1 MPIFEYA
8 CEACGHEFEFLVL
21 RNKEPHACEKC
32 GAEKLNKLL
41 SLPSLRSETTRGL
54 AMRAAKKRDQ
64 RQGRERTEEQRLYEL
79 NHDD

>member
-1 MPIFEYA
+1 MPIYEYA
-8 CEACGHEFEFLVL
+8 CDACGHEFEALVL
-21 RNKEPHACEKC
+21 RNKEPQTCEKC
-32 GAEKLNKLL
+32 GAEKLKKLL
-41 SLPSLRSETTRGL
+41 SLPSVKSDTTRGL